1 MIEIIDE
8 AQYDQNASSSKVKVR
23 AAPGQTNAA
32 DKKKNGKK
40 EKKEIFG
47 LAWKGLE
54 RKAFGMKCA
63 WCKRFLV

>member
-47 LAWKGLE
+47 LA
-54 RKAFGMKCA
+54 
-63 WCKRFLV
+63 

>member
-1 MIEIIDE
+1 MIKMLLP
-8 AQYDQNASSSKVKVR
+8 SKVKVR

-47 LAWKGLE
+47 LA
-54 RKAFGMKCA
+54 
-63 WCKRFLV
+63 